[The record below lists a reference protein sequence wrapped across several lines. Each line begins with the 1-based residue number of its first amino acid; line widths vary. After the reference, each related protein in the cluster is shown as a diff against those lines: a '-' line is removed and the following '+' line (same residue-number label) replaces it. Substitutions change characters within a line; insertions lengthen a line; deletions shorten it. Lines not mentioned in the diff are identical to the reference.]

1 MTRLWIGAGLLLA
14 LLLGGLGLRLGIVPF
29 QESVAKKLDTAATLA
44 VDGSWKMAQNTA
56 FAARDRWRRHKN
68 GIAAVTDHEPM
79 EEMEGLFQ
87 ELNFLDSDR
96 AVDFA
101 CICVQLAEISR
112 AIGETQRLKW
122 WGVL

>member
-14 LLLGGLGLRLGIVPF
+14 LLVGGLGLRLGIVPF
-29 QESVAKKLDTAATLA
+29 QESVAEELDTAAVLA
-44 VDGSWKMAQNTA
+44 KEDWIQAQNTA
-56 FAARDRWRRHKN
+56 FAARDRWLRYKN
-68 GIAAVTDHEPM
+68 RIAAVTDHEPM